1 MNSFGIIPALFAHNT
16 DMGDETRRTED
27 ILQDLFRS
35 TGKIGYY
42 LLWKKLKGR

>member
-1 MNSFGIIPALFAHNT
+1 MRSS
-16 DMGDETRRTED
+16 ED

-42 LLWKKLKGR
+42 LLWKRLRER